1 MRIVTGLCALL
12 LAAIALPSAA
22 RADAV
27 YALELSFSGVVVT
40 DGELA
45 KQKVTNE
52 ALLNLARGRAVD
64 APVPG
69 NEVMALVFDCVT
81 GEGSLVVFD
90 GLAGSVLVTWATGD
104 AEDLLLAPN
113 GGAFALDLDVA
124 EVGGDENGIDDG
136 YLVVT
141 AQFKPGAMNCPSGI
155 KANVSGALD
164 VTVTDDVGTDSLTA
178 VLLKGKAS
186 FSSDPI
192 DQIP

>member
-1 MRIVTGLCALL
+1 MRIVTGLCAVL
-12 LAAIALPSAA
+12 LAALALPSAA

-27 YALELSFSGVVVT
+27 YALELSFSAVVVT
-40 DGELA
+40 DGALA

-52 ALLNLARGRAVD
+52 ALVNLARGRAVD

-69 NEVMALVFDCVT
+69 NEVMALVFDCAT

-124 EVGGDENGIDDG
+124 EVGADENGIDDG

-141 AQFKPGAMNCPSGI
+141 AQFKPGPMNCPSGI
-155 KANVSGALD
+155 KASVSGALD

-178 VLLKGKAS
+178 VLLKGKAG

>member
-1 MRIVTGLCALL
+1 MRTLAGLCALFL
-12 LAAIALPSAA
+12 SVLALPSAA

-27 YALELSFSGVVVT
+27 YALELSFSAVVVT
-40 DGELA
+40 DGALA
-45 KQKVTNE
+45 KQKVTNDV
-52 ALLNLARGRAVD
+52 LVNLARGRAVD

-90 GLAGSVLVTWATGD
+90 GLTGSVLVPWATGD

-124 EVGGDENGIDDG
+124 EVGENENGIDDG

-141 AQFKPGAMNCPSGI
+141 AQFKPGPMDCPTGI
-155 KANVSGALD
+155 KATVSGALD

-186 FSSDPI
+186 FSSGPI
-192 DQIP
+192 DQVP